1 MGEMQNQSFQREF
14 PFQLPTAPHYTP
26 LEGFQRAIFLWLGPG
41 ARDRALST
49 PSRVPKLLTAAFP
62 SAFVRHPSV
71 PGDSRSISRLP
82 QPRLSRRKGQPGY
95 PQEHTAKQP
104 SRQVALR
111 Q

>member
-1 MGEMQNQSFQREF
+1 MLTGISILAPNS
-14 PFQLPTAPHYTP
+14 PTLYTP
-26 LEGFQRAIFLWLGPG
+26 EGFQRTIFPWLGPG
-41 ARDRALST
+41 ARDSALST

-71 PGDSRSISRLP
+71 PGDSISISRLP
-82 QPRLSRRKGQPGY
+82 QPRLSRREGQPGY

-111 Q
+111 QE